1 MRVPYPPNQ
10 GDPEDEIVVEGEE
23 GGGDTGAGLCLADT
37 GGDAFLTS
45 CGANGTVWIV
55 IPHSDGSYLESRY
68 LYDNGHPGQVLTVD
82 PLYNRA
88 PVYCFNEEN
97 PGSAYWQT
105 FSAEPILLG
114 PKR

>member
-1 MRVPYPPNQ
+1 MVC
-10 GDPEDEIVVEGEE
+10 
-23 GGGDTGAGLCLADT
+23 T
-37 GGDAFLTS
+37 LTPR
-45 CGANGTVWIV
+45 AAAI
-55 IPHSDGSYLESRY
+55 LESRY

-105 FSAEPILLG
+105 FSAEPILLRAKALMK
-114 PKR
+114 PDA